1 MSTDITNGY
10 ENGRFFRRNT
20 TPYSDVYTDFYD
32 DQSDPVLVLSLGLVN
47 TPGDGN
53 TWQVASGHF
62 AIPNQGIVAEKAAA
76 NVIIATAWTD
86 NKTQPIATL
95 LTAINS
101 ALTTE
106 GYTRPNGAAIT

>member
-10 ENGRFFRRNT
+10 DNVRFYRRNT

-32 DQSDPVLVLSLGLVN
+32 TQGDPVLVLSLGLVN
-47 TPGDGN
+47 TAGDGN

-62 AIPNQGIVAEKAAA
+62 AIPNQGVVAEKAAA
-76 NVIIATAWTD
+76 VVVVTNSWNT
-86 NKTQPIATL
+86 NKNEPIATL
-95 LTAINS
+95 LSAINS

-106 GYTRPNGAAIT
+106 GYTRPDGVAIT